1 MASYEL
7 YRKSSIGTSLT
18 EALEEMVT
26 NGTISPLLAV
36 KVLMQFDKVMSAVYS
51 PKRKKTRSLLSSSST
66 SSSLSLSSS
75 SSLDFSLLF
84 HQVCS
89 SGLFFWWTFCGL
101 FRVCPPLPLLRRLV
115 FFFPPLPEV
124 IRVLVLGIER

>member
-36 KVLMQFDKVMSAVYS
+36 KVLMQFDKSMQDALQTKVKS
-51 PKRKKTRSLLSSSST
+51 KTHFKGHLHTYRFC
-66 SSSLSLSSS
+66 
-75 SSLDFSLLF
+75 DN
-84 HQVCS
+84 V
-89 SGLFFWWTFCGL
+89 WTFIL
-101 FRVCPPLPLLRRLV
+101 ENAV
-115 FFFPPLPEV
+115 FKTDGESQSV
-124 IRVLVLGIER
+124 DHVKIVACDAKIIAR

>member
-18 EALEEMVT
+18 DALEEMVT

-51 PKRKKTRSLLSSSST
+51 PKEKKTLDHCYHHHRHHHHHRCRYLLLLLLLIFLHCYFTKFAVQDCFFCGLSFVPVP
-66 SSSLSLSSS
+66 LSLSFVDS
-75 SSLDFSLLF
+75 
-84 HQVCS
+84 C
-89 SGLFFWWTFCGL
+89 
-101 FRVCPPLPLLRRLV
+101 
-115 FFFPPLPEV
+115 FFFPLF
-124 IRVLVLGIER
+124 RR